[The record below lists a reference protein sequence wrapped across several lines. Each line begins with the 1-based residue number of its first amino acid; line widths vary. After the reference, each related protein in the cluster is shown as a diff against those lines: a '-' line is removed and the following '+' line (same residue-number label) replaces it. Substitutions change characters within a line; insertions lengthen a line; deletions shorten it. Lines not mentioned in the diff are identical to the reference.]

1 MNRRSALDVI
11 FNEEEAGQVSDD
23 ELSDQCEE
31 ESDYEDE
38 INYSELAVDINHA
51 LDLEQDLLAVTSCTA
66 MARQEPEG
74 AKKRGRPR
82 KNPPPKTPVATTKK
96 TMG

>member
-11 FNEEEAGQVSDD
+11 FNEKEAGQVSDD

-38 INYSELAVDINHA
+38 INYSELAADINHA
-51 LDLEQDLLAVTSCTA
+51 
-66 MARQEPEG
+66 
-74 AKKRGRPR
+74 KRI
-82 KNPPPKTPVATTKK
+82 
-96 TMG
+96 